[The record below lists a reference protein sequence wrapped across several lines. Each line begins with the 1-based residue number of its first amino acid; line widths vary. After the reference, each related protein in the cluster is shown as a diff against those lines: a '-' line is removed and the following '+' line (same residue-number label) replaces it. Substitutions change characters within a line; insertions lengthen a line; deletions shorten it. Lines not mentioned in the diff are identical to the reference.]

1 VTFSGTAGILTCSHA
16 VGGTFNSTQQP
27 AHQQQQQPQ
36 QAGTAPGAAS
46 SSAGGCSSSAG
57 HSCGLGADGTAALL
71 PWVVLQGRA
80 LQLWVALFRVY
91 VQLPPA
97 ARGGKVRAGRDQ
109 LMMRRDSL
117 VGSAVAIKMLSKTF
131 QDTVLPST
139 QLLAAVLEGSAPQC
153 CAAAGELAYGLFGG
167 FSLGQTFLLVQLEKC
182 GPQLRAYCQQQGLD
196 LTLLGAAAG
205 SAATAAAYVKSV
217 LVANGDSL
225 HDLGDSADT
234 QHKLRQ
240 SDIRRYL
247 KTWQVADPSVLKGV
261 LAMLSSGQH
270 SAAGVAVAAWLCSP
284 SIAGNLLDSLQG
296 LSTQLSTLPIHEA
309 CNNPACR
316 VTVGS
321 REQGLVCGKACVCG
335 GCRMGHYCSRACQRE
350 HWPVH
355 QLQCGAARAGVGK
368 Q

>member
-1 VTFSGTAGILTCSHA
+1 
-16 VGGTFNSTQQP
+16 
-27 AHQQQQQPQ
+27 
-36 QAGTAPGAAS
+36 
-46 SSAGGCSSSAG
+46 
-57 HSCGLGADGTAALL
+57 
-71 PWVVLQGRA
+71 
-80 LQLWVALFRVY
+80 VALFRAY
-91 VQLPPA
+91 VQLPPDA
-97 ARGGKVRAGRDQ
+97 KGRKVKAGSDQ
-109 LMMRRDSL
+109 TTTPRSSSL
-117 VGSAVAIKMLSKTF
+117 VGSAAALKVLAGAF
-131 QDTVLPST
+131 QETVLPST
-139 QLLAAVLEGSAPQC
+139 QLLAAVLQGTVAQC
-153 CAAAGELAYGLFGG
+153 RTAVDELAYGVGSGFSPDQIHLFG
-167 FSLGQTFLLVQLEKC
+167 QVMNC

-196 LTLLGAAAG
+196 VTLLGAASG
-205 SAATAAAYVKSV
+205 SAATAAADVKSV
-217 LVANGDSL
+217 LVATGDGL
-225 HDLGDSADT
+225 RELGDRAES

-240 SDIRRYL
+240 SDVRRYL
-247 KTWQVADPSVLKGV
+247 KTWQVVDPAVLKGV

-284 SIAGNLLDSLQG
+284 SIAGDLLDSLQD

-316 VTVGS
+316 VTMGS

>member
-1 VTFSGTAGILTCSHA
+1 MGTE
-16 VGGTFNSTQQP
+16 
-27 AHQQQQQPQ
+27 
-36 QAGTAPGAAS
+36 
-46 SSAGGCSSSAG
+46 
-57 HSCGLGADGTAALL
+57 GTAALL

-80 LQLWVALFRVY
+80 LQLWVSLFRAY

-97 ARGGKVRAGRDQ
+97 ASGGKVRASRDQ
-109 LMMRRDSL
+109 SMMRRDSL
-117 VGSAVAIKMLSKTF
+117 VGSAVALKVLARTF

-139 QLLAAVLEGSAPQC
+139 QLLAAVLEGTTPQC
-153 CAAAGELAYGLFGG
+153 RAAVHELAYGVGSGL
-167 FSLGQTFLLVQLEKC
+167 SPNPIYLIGQVMNC

-196 LTLLGAAAG
+196 LTLLGAASG
-205 SAATAAAYVKSV
+205 SAATAAADVKSV
-217 LVANGDSL
+217 LVATGDGL
-225 HDLGDSADT
+225 RELGSSADS

-240 SDIRRYL
+240 SDVRRYL
-247 KTWQVADPSVLKGV
+247 KTWQVTDPAVLKGV
-261 LAMLSSGQH
+261 LAMLASGQH

-284 SIAGNLLDSLQG
+284 SIAGSLLDSLQG

-309 CNNPACR
+309 CNNPSCR

-321 REQGLVCGKACVCG
+321 TEQGLVCGRACVCG

-355 QLQCGAARAGVGK
+355 QLQCGAAQAGVGK